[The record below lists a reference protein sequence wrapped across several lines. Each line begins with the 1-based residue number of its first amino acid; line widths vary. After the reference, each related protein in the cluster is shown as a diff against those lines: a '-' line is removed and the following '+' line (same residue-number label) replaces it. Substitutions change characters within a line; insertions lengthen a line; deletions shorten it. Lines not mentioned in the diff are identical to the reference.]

1 MLPIYFYLL
10 FLGIGFA
17 IGAAQTDSAKMLAT
31 GLITAIF
38 GGLSWAAFSISDG
51 SHLIAVLAGL
61 ILTAPVCVGGLL
73 IISMTVDTDSIDY
86 GTTSVISRTGTVSR
100 TIDKTKAG
108 MVKLDEP
115 IGVVSEF
122 PAKSKRHLPEGTRV
136 IVMDRH
142 GKRLVVQ
149 EMAQKPQPSQSSTA

>member
-1 MLPIYFYLL
+1 MMPIYFYLL

-17 IGAAQTDSAKMLAT
+17 IGAAQTDAGKMLAT

-38 GGLSWAAFSISDG
+38 GGLSWAAFSITEG
-51 SHLIAVLAGL
+51 SHPIAVLAGL
-61 ILTAPVCVGGLL
+61 ILTAPVCVGGLW
-73 IISMTVDTDSIDY
+73 IISVVVDTESIDY

-100 TIDKTKAG
+100 AIDKTKNG

-122 PAKSKRHLPEGTRV
+122 PAKSKQHLPAGTRV
-136 IVMDRH
+136 MVMDRH

-149 EMAQKPQPSQSSTA
+149 ELTQKS